1 MTLIGKTA
9 LITGASRGIGKAI
22 AIAMAIQ
29 GAKIALVSR
38 TTACET
44 REIIEKAGG
53 EAVCCEAD
61 ISDESQVNGL
71 FAELIPALGGLDI
84 LVNNAGVIM
93 EKPLLETETAD
104 FDWLMSVNLRGSFLM
119 GREAI
124 RQMVA
129 RNRSGRIINVSS
141 DLAYLG
147 REEFSVYC
155 ASKAAVIGLT
165 KSWAKEFA
173 PNILVNAI
181 CPGPID
187 TDMLDV
193 ANMSPEWRKKEE
205 DIPMRRIGQP
215 EEITGIVLFLAG
227 PDSTFVTG
235 QSIGVNGGSYM
246 P

>member
-1 MTLIGKTA
+1 
-9 LITGASRGIGKAI
+9 
-22 AIAMAIQ
+22 
-29 GAKIALVSR
+29 
-38 TTACET
+38 
-44 REIIEKAGG
+44 
-53 EAVCCEAD
+53 
-61 ISDESQVNGL
+61 
-71 FAELIPALGGLDI
+71 
-84 LVNNAGVIM
+84 M